1 MSAEIWERGCMTP
14 SLRVSYIENGQT
26 ALFVFLTGK
35 ALIMAKEKANRYHKG
50 DLLFSEIPVFQNGCI
65 YLQMTTQVRIG
76 KISCSSLS
84 G

>member
-1 MSAEIWERGCMTP
+1 MTP

-50 DLLFSEIPVFQNGCI
+50 DLLFLKYRYFRMDASI
-65 YLQMTTQVRIG
+65 Y
-76 KISCSSLS
+76 K
-84 G
+84 

>member
-1 MSAEIWERGCMTP
+1 MTP

-50 DLLFSEIPVFQNGCI
+50 DLLFSEIPVF
-65 YLQMTTQVRIG
+65 
-76 KISCSSLS
+76 
-84 G
+84 

>member
-1 MSAEIWERGCMTP
+1 MTP
-14 SLRVSYIENGQT
+14 SLRVSYIENGQI

-50 DLLFSEIPVFQNGCI
+50 DLLSSKIPVFQNGCI

-76 KISCSSLS
+76 KIFCSSLS